1 MDVKGKTKNN
11 IKARL
16 DLALFCNWK
25 NMELVFDGSRVT
37 KPRASFMLEKNTQ
50 LIVYKW
56 LKSLRFPDG
65 HASNISR
72 LVNMEE
78 CRLYGMKSHN
88 CDMFMQTLIPLTF
101 RDLLPKA
108 SICEA
113 YIVKEISTFI
123 SYYFEPHLRT
133 RINRVP
139 RHDDGGE
146 VSSSRNLS
154 IFSNPGWPT
163 HKNAVRGRY
172 LSEIE
177 FKQAHNY
184 VLFNCDELR
193 SFIQ

>member
-1 MDVKGKTKNN
+1 LGKAKYFLGASLLETNLLHHNLDVMHIENNMFVNIFKTVMDMKGKTKDN

-16 DLALFCNWK
+16 YVALFCNRK
-25 NMELVFDGSRVT
+25 NIELVFDGSRVT
-37 KPRASFMLEKNTQ
+37 KPRANFVLEKNAQ

-56 LKSLRFPDG
+56 LKSLCFPDG

-113 YIVKEISTFI
+113 YIVEEISTFI
-123 SYYFEPHLRT
+123 SYYFEPHLRI
-133 RINRVP
+133 RIKCFP
-139 RHDDGGE
+139 QHD
-146 VSSSRNLS
+146 
-154 IFSNPGWPT
+154 
-163 HKNAVRGRY
+163 
-172 LSEIE
+172 
-177 FKQAHNY
+177 
-184 VLFNCDELR
+184 
-193 SFIQ
+193 